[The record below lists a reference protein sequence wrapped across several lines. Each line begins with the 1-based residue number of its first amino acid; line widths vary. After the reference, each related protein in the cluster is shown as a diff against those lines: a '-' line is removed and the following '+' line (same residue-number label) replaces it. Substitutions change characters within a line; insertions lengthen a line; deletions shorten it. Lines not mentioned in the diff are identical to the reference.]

1 MSGLHK
7 LAAQPPHFLN
17 GPRPTSP
24 SHAGSTAIDRFRSEM
39 RRSRAF
45 PPTRTIDT
53 GYAPHY
59 QDNVTPQP
67 ARFPPQPARFP
78 PQPARFTPQLAR
90 FPPQPARFPPQPAP
104 FPPQLAWSPSQSV
117 VDWLWLGQSDARQVS
132 DLP

>member
-53 GYAPHY
+53 GYVPHY
-59 QDNVTPQP
+59 QDNVTPQL
-67 ARFPPQPARFP
+67 ARFTPQLARFTP
-78 PQPARFTPQLAR
+78 QLARFTPQLARFTPQLARFTPQPARFTPQLAR
-90 FPPQPARFPPQPAP
+90 FTPQPTRFPPRLAT
-104 FPPQLAWSPSQSV
+104 FPPQLA
-117 VDWLWLGQSDARQVS
+117 R
-132 DLP
+132 